1 MAKRYRYAFAQQ
13 KQAKEGVFSVAL
25 AGISFLLFLMD
36 ILISFLCEGKTPVTA
51 GAIVGGISIFA
62 ILLSAYGFVWG
73 VKSFSEENR
82 SHIASLIGAVTNGM
96 ITVGW
101 LALFLFGV

>member
-13 KQAKEGVFSVAL
+13 KQAKDGIFSVVL
-25 AGISFLLFLMD
+25 AGVSFLLFLVN
-36 ILISFLCEGKTPVTA
+36 ILISFLFEGKTSVVA

-82 SHIASLIGAVTNGM
+82 GHVASLIGAVANGI